1 MAQAYAVTDRQVR
14 WYRLAVHYLD
24 HLYPASCLEAVAGVC
39 GLQNS
44 PPGAWETAAFARL
57 ADCPLSRLQAAL
69 EQEKTLLQAWSYR
82 GASVVFPAAE
92 SPVFLSAL
100 AARPR
105 EEPWIYT
112 RGITLALEYLG
123 ISWEQALDLVRRA
136 AACLDTRTVQSKEEL
151 DRVLAA
157 EAAPLLPP
165 SLREKWNAPSLYG
178 RPDRQTVGGAV
189 VSFALRPCAF
199 LGQVVFGARQG
210 ISPTF
215 TSYTRWLGQPLP
227 PDPEAEPKLV
237 RKFLH
242 AYGPATSADL
252 GAWLGSSPRQTKR
265 LWQTVAGELVPVEK
279 AGKRAYLLEQDLPAL
294 MEPQPPQTSLVLV
307 GPHDPY
313 LDARDRSLLLE
324 NTTLQRQVWRTVAN
338 PAVILRD
345 GQVAGI
351 WKPCIRGKQLEI
363 TLEPFG
369 PLSAAE
375 RQQLA
380 HRAEAYAAFRGLHLR
395 SLICTEP

>member
-1 MAQAYAVTDRQVR
+1 MTQAYAVTDRQVR
-14 WYRLAVHYLD
+14 WYRLAVHHLD
-24 HLYPASCLEAVAGVC
+24 HLYPASRLEAVAGVC

-44 PPGAWETAAFARL
+44 PPGAWATAAFARL
-57 ADCPLSRLQAAL
+57 ADCPVSRLQTAL

-82 GASVVFPAAE
+82 GAPVVFPAAE

-100 AARPR
+100 AARPG

-136 AACLDTRTVQSKEEL
+136 AACLDTCTVRSKEEL

-165 SLREKWNAPSLYG
+165 SLREKWNAPSMYG

-294 MEPQPPQTSLVLV
+294 TGAQPPHTSLVLV

-313 LDARDRSLLLE
+313 LDGRDRDLLLAD
-324 NTTLQRQVWRTVAN
+324 TALQRQVWRTVAN

-351 WKPCIRGKQLEI
+351 WKPRTRGKQLEI
-363 TLEPFG
+363 TLAPFG

-375 RQQLA
+375 RQQLVR
-380 HRAEAYAAFRGLHLR
+380 RAEAYAVFRGLTLHNLT
-395 SLICTEP
+395 CTEP